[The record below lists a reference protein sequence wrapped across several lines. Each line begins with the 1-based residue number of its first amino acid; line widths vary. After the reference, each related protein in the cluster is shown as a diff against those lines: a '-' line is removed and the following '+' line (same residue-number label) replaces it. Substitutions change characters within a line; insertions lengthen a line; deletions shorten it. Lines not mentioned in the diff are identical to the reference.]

1 MVVKD
6 KKASWSGYPPTP
18 EPEDF
23 ETVGHLYFGAAKYK
37 DGSHRCLFCSSWL
50 TDPVAHWRTEKHQK
64 RSKDHT
70 WIEFASTIRHSG
82 LVDALID
89 WQNETGTKSTPDPQ
103 ELMDWD
109 IARNSSSAPDKGDK
123 GDKTADA
130 LSTGQARGQQLA
142 EQMAVALPPP
152 PPGMPPSADSA
163 TTSTGAELP
172 PEPEVA
178 RTAPSFGV
186 PIKAFMGQLG
196 RRGPALVKQLKRK
209 APGAAPEEAPV
220 QQPVVPVPK
229 KLQCSQ
235 WYTGAT
241 AAEQIA
247 VMDTVESE
255 MPPPPPQDPR
265 GATPKAPPV
274 AAGWS
279 ETATKTRTRVD
290 PGGAVEEE
298 TARWTAQR
306 TAQHGTSHE
315 HEPGPMRIRTSH
327 SRIAYSPYWRD
338 RGAGQWRDDSNDEWR
353 SFNEQQLQLWR
364 NRSGGQSG
372 WSSSNQVAAD
382 WSSWGSSNQPVAVWH
397 DHAADW
403 SSWGWGS
410 SSSSWGHTPLNA
422 PHRRAPHSAQRAQQ
436 FAKFSKPLPK
446 PAKMMPRKAS
456 TKPPE

>member
-1 MVVKD
+1 MLRRRFLPVVVKD
-6 KKASWSGYPPTP
+6 KKASWSGFPPTP

-50 TDPVAHWRTEKHQK
+50 TDPVAHWRAEKHQK

-178 RTAPSFGV
+178 RTAPSFAI

-220 QQPVVPVPK
+220 QP
-229 KLQCSQ
+229 
-235 WYTGAT
+235 
-241 AAEQIA
+241 A
-247 VMDTVESE
+247 VHW
-255 MPPPPPQDPR
+255 R
-265 GATPKAPPV
+265 H
-274 AAGWS
+274 
-279 ETATKTRTRVD
+279 
-290 PGGAVEEE
+290 GG
-298 TARWTAQR
+298 
-306 TAQHGTSHE
+306 
-315 HEPGPMRIRTSH
+315 
-327 SRIAYSPYWRD
+327 
-338 RGAGQWRDDSNDEWR
+338 
-353 SFNEQQLQLWR
+353 
-364 NRSGGQSG
+364 
-372 WSSSNQVAAD
+372 
-382 WSSWGSSNQPVAVWH
+382 
-397 DHAADW
+397 
-403 SSWGWGS
+403 
-410 SSSSWGHTPLNA
+410 
-422 PHRRAPHSAQRAQQ
+422 
-436 FAKFSKPLPK
+436 
-446 PAKMMPRKAS
+446 
-456 TKPPE
+456 